1 MYIKIIILIFIL
13 SFLASC
19 KFTSPEFRRLETWK
33 VNSVSPSEV
42 SLSNQVVF
50 YNPNKFGG
58 IRLQDLNLEVY
69 ANEKKIGIVKN
80 PENIKTQI
88 SGMSEFLVPIT
99 VTLKTLDILGGI
111 ESIIGIAL
119 GNSINIHVKG
129 NLEAGLFFFKKQISI
144 DYKQPV
150 SIKDIKK

>member
-1 MYIKIIILIFIL
+1 MYVKIIILIFIL
-13 SFLASC
+13 SFLTSC

-88 SGMSEFLVPIT
+88 SGMSDFLVPIS

-129 NLEAGLFFFKKQISI
+129 NLKAGLFFFKKQISI

>member
-1 MYIKIIILIFIL
+1 MYIKIIILGLIL

-33 VNSVSPSEV
+33 VNSVTPSEV
-42 SLSNQVVF
+42 SLSNQLVL
-50 YNPNKFGG
+50 YNPNKYGG

-69 ANEKKIGIVKN
+69 ANEKKIGIVQN
-80 PENIKTQI
+80 PHNVKTQI
-88 SGMSEFLVPIT
+88 SGMSEFSIPIS

-111 ESIIGIAL
+111 GSIIGIAL
-119 GNSINIHVKG
+119 GKSVDIHVKG
-129 NLEAGLFFFKKQISI
+129 NLEAAALFFKKQIPI
-144 DYKQPV
+144 DYKKPV

>member
-1 MYIKIIILIFIL
+1 MYTKIIILGFIL
-13 SFLASC
+13 SFLAAC

-33 VNSVSPSEV
+33 VNSVTPSEV
-42 SLSNQVVF
+42 SLTNQVVF

-69 ANEKKIGIVKN
+69 ANDKKIGYVQN
-80 PENIKTQI
+80 PENAKTQI
-88 SGMSEFLVPIT
+88 SGTSEFSVPIS
-99 VTLKTLDILGGI
+99 VTLKTMDVLGGI
-111 ESIIGIAL
+111 GNIIGIAL
-119 GNSINIHVKG
+119 GNSIDIRVKG
-129 NLEAGLFFFKKQISI
+129 VVVAGAFMLKKEIPI

>member
-1 MYIKIIILIFIL
+1 MYLKIVYLGFIA
-13 SFLASC
+13 SFLTSC

-33 VNSVSPSEV
+33 VNSITPSEV

-69 ANEKKIGIVKN
+69 ANDKKIGIVQN
-80 PENIKTQI
+80 PNNTKTQI
-88 SGMSEFLVPIT
+88 SSLSEFSVPIS
-99 VTLKTLDILGGI
+99 VTLKTMDVLGGI
-111 ESIIGIAL
+111 GNIIGIAL
-119 GNSINIHVKG
+119 GNSIDIRVKG
-129 NLEAGLFFFKKQISI
+129 GVVAGAFLLKKEIPI